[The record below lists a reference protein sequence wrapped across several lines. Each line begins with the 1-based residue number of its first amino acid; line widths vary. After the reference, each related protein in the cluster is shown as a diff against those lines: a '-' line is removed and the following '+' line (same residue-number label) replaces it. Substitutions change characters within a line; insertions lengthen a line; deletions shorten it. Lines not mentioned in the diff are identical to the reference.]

1 MCYLIAY
8 KYTINKLV
16 LLWAAAQLCKFSGA
30 LYYIGMIRGN
40 LTNMHLN
47 KNVLNLL
54 LKCTIQKIDTIFSL
68 KMHTMNLS
76 NIK

>member
-1 MCYLIAY
+1 MHARQYD
-8 KYTINKLV
+8 N
-16 LLWAAAQLCKFSGA
+16 
-30 LYYIGMIRGN
+30 RGN
-40 LTNMHLN
+40 LN

-76 NIK
+76 NIKWSSLPSTELLTLQQILST